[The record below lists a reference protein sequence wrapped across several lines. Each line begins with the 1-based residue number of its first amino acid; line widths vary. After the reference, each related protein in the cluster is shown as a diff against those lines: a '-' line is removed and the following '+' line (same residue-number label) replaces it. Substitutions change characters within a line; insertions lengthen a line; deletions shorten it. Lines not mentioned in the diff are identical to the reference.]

1 MTYYDQ
7 IYEIAADN
15 YFLISTQDAVKAGIP
30 QVELAKLSHRGKL
43 ENIARG
49 LYRLTRYVPHPHD
62 AYAIAVARVGEGTYL
77 CGESVLAMLEL
88 APTNPRYICV
98 ATPTRTRKKLPASIR
113 LKRPSGDD
121 VVTSYEGIPSQSV
134 ASAIRSARHTMM
146 NERLRDAAKKAR
158 EQGYLLKVE
167 YDVLTKEMGWDEEA
181 E

>member
-15 YFLISTQDAVKAGIP
+15 YYLISTRDAAEAGIP

-62 AYAIAVARVGEGTYL
+62 PYAIAVARVGDGAYL
-77 CGESVLAMLEL
+77 YGESVLAMLDL
-88 APTNPRYICV
+88 APTNPSYICV
-98 ATPTRTRKKLPASIR
+98 ATPNRTRKRLPESIR
-113 LKRPSGDD
+113 LKRPSDD
-121 VVTSYEGIPSQSV
+121 DIVTSYEGIPSQSV

-146 NERLRDAAKKAR
+146 DERLKDAAKKAR
-158 EQGYLLKVE
+158 EQGYLLKEE
-167 YDVLTKEMGWDEEA
+167 YDKLEKEMGWDEKA